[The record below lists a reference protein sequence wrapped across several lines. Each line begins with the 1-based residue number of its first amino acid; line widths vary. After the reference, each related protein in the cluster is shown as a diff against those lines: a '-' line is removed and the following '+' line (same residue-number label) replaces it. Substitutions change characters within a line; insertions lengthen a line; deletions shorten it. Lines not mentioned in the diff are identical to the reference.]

1 MKLKEMLPLSDPA
14 DGGLKLTFA
23 TTLWP
28 AESVNGMLRPLRANP
43 FPFTIACEIVKS
55 DPPEFVSV
63 VGCVCVVPTGTLP
76 KVMLL
81 GVTVSWPGL
90 TALPDAVKVVD
101 ALAMVVVEVVVV
113 STVIVPLD
121 VPRACGL

>member
-1 MKLKEMLPLSDPA
+1 MLPLSVPP

-28 AESVNGMLRPLRANP
+28 AASVNGIVNPLIAKP
-43 FPFTIACEIVKS
+43 LPFTIACETVRL

-63 VGCVCVVPTGTLP
+63 ADCVCVVPTGTLP
-76 KVMLL
+76 KVMLE

-90 TALPDAVKVVD
+90 AGFPEEVVD
-101 ALAMVVVEVVVV
+101 ALR
-113 STVIVPLD
+113 PWQ
-121 VPRACGL
+121 P